1 MFAYSSQE
9 SGIWPIIM
17 ISACVMNSDH
27 APWDDAKW
35 YSAGRVA
42 VESYLSISNPSSCP
56 VFAELA
62 PRILA
67 DLGEGGF
74 ITEEA
79 LQRAWQ
85 SLSEAWQHKAPKV
98 GLRVWFHF
106 VRAMRVYLKI
116 WHARLVVVW
125 FMCLTQG
132 MLKRGPSDLRLTLAG
147 GQQKED
153 HRRKCCVFEP
163 SLGFCQLPL
172 PSALLIGNH
181 ETIHTDSSNSL

>member
-62 PRILA
+62 PESLPIWARAGL
-67 DLGEGGF
+67 
-74 ITEEA
+74 
-79 LQRAWQ
+79 LQRR
-85 SLSEAWQHKAPKV
+85 LCSELGKASAKL
-98 GLRVWFHF
+98 GNIRLRRWV
-106 VRAMRVYLKI
+106 
-116 WHARLVVVW
+116 
-125 FMCLTQG
+125 
-132 MLKRGPSDLRLTLAG
+132 
-147 GQQKED
+147 
-153 HRRKCCVFEP
+153 CVC
-163 SLGFCQLPL
+163 GFT
-172 PSALLIGNH
+172 S
-181 ETIHTDSSNSL
+181 